1 MLSSISRNESV
12 RNKVAQSRK
21 ENGFMLKFM
30 SEQTHISTTTV
41 SSWRTGKMQF
51 MDEKL
56 DRIEEF
62 LKRYDK
68 QEH

>member
-1 MLSSISRNESV
+1 MRSSISRNEGV
-12 RNKVAQSRK
+12 RKRLDK
-21 ENGFMLKFM
+21 LREENGFMLGFM
-30 SEQTHISTTTV
+30 AKQTKIPQPTI
-41 SSWRTGKMQF
+41 SSWRSGKMQF

-68 QEH
+68 